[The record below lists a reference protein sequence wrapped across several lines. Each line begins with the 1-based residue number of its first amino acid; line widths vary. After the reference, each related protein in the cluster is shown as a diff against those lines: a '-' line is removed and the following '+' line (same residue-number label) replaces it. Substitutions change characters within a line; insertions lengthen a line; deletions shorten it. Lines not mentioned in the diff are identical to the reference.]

1 MCTCTPTSEYN
12 TWEGVSPNKFTLLI
26 EEDLN
31 IICLYMYFLSNLAT
45 RGGGENE
52 HSYYNI
58 RSTLYSILPDL
69 VSKQVVLNV
78 SIACQ

>member
-1 MCTCTPTSEYN
+1 MGGSFTKQIYPADRRGLKYN
-12 TWEGVSPNKFTLLI
+12 LLVHV
-26 EEDLN
+26 
-31 IICLYMYFLSNLAT
+31 LSVQSCYSGGGGG
-45 RGGGENE
+45 GGGENE

-69 VSKQVVLNV
+69 VSKQVVVNV